1 MFDIALHRVAGV
13 AVLRLQGELVFGRPV
28 DSLIVTGRELMASNQ
43 ARVVLDLA
51 HVTRIDSSG
60 LGTLLAMR
68 MDLESAEGGL
78 VLLSPSD
85 RLRSLLTTARF
96 SSVFEIADTET
107 AAVRLLT
114 DGRKTPFSRDKR
126 DGDADD

>member
-28 DSLIVTGRELMASNQ
+28 NSLRGTGRELIASHQ

-60 LGTLLAMR
+60 LGALLAMS

-78 VLLSPSD
+78 ALLSPSD
-85 RLRSLLTTARF
+85 RLRSLLTTRF
-96 SSVFEIADTET
+96 SAVFEIADTEP

-114 DGRKTPFSRDKR
+114 DGRKHMRLSIRSRW
-126 DGDADD
+126 